1 MLRLAALIYSI
12 AGTALAGAGVVAVL
26 SLNRYD
32 LPAILLGAGL
42 GAALALPVSWWVAQR
57 LQQAA

>member
-1 MLRLAALIYSI
+1 MLRLASLIYSI
-12 AGTALAGAGVVAVL
+12 AATALAGAGVVVAL

-32 LPAILLGAGL
+32 LPAILLGAGAGAL
-42 GAALALPVSWWVAQR
+42 AALPLAWWVARR